1 MSKEKLYGLR
11 DQLGKFLYDPT
22 PDQAAWR
29 DKMWEEGR
37 FDEILKTTKQVEE
50 QFDYVEKQIEAFEA
64 AEPELGEKIVANT
77 LLNLPLARGLKGTGL
92 GSLLGIAEEEL
103 GAAETQRLDDIKKE
117 INQLN
122 AIRQRDLEGGKVT
135 SGTIS
140 KIDADIRALE
150 NEGAE
155 LKQLLSTP
163 LSEEPEDRKRRLF
176 EEFIKDK
183 TDLTFAEEEFLKAY
197 PEFGSP
203 SLRQLT
209 PEQILEELGAQEG
222 TVFDEELLKNAEG
235 LAKSM
240 GISTEDLQKA
250 LQQGEKEGLMS
261 LIGDTPTTGEAGPP
275 SPPSGPP
282 SPPSGGDGNGGPTRE
297 DVLKFI
303 NTLSLKERLGAYTPY
318 GELYD
323 EEIFQ
328 YEDLFDWDKDVVNW
342 ENIPD
347 DYRSEGQ
354 ELARAFFEK
363 NQISEKF
370 ETDLVKEFTYRGK
383 SQPYFE
389 NVGEGFDKVRVR
401 TPIKGTDYGSGSKYR
416 QKTFTNPTYGEL
428 KEWYKGLE
436 KGYLG
441 LEDVSHISEAEREI
455 EALEKRLKA
464 ELGFSQKGVSITK
477 KDFREMAKN
486 SFNYTKEVQDSLYVK
501 FLKDVLEGKVI
512 TKHKSGGLIM
522 NYGDY
527 GRSYT

>member
-22 PDQAAWR
+22 PDQTAWR

-50 QFDYVEKQIEAFEA
+50 QFDYVEKQIEAVEA
-64 AEPELGEKIVANT
+64 AEPSIGEKLATNV
-77 LLNLPLARGLKGTGL
+77 LLNLPWGKGLKGMGL

-103 GAAETQRLDDIKKE
+103 GAAETQRLKDIEQE
-117 INQLN
+117 IYELN

-140 KIDADIRALE
+140 KIDADIGALE

-222 TVFDEELLKNAEG
+222 TVYDEELLKNAEG

-240 GISTEDLQKA
+240 GISTEDLQNA
-250 LQQGEKEGLMS
+250 LQQGEKEGIMS
-261 LIGDTPTTGEAGPP
+261 MISKTPTTGEKVETKTLYHRGPKGIDKLELTTDKFGWEKNALFFLNKP
-275 SPPSGPP
+275 QKSGF
-282 SPPSGGDGNGGPTRE
+282 G
-297 DVLKFI
+297 DVLYKVEANISPESSIKLGNPPKELIKNLDAEIAQSTEPNAKEELTELRGVLHGNRWFGGTSESRELMRASGHVRSLTSRQSEFLLNQGIKHLEGLNVMGVPKFLQNASSI
-303 NTLSLKERLGAYTPY
+303 VLDPDILKITEVDGVPR
-318 GELYD
+318 
-323 EEIFQ
+323 
-328 YEDLFDWDKDVVNW
+328 
-342 ENIPD
+342 
-347 DYRSEGQ
+347 
-354 ELARAFFEK
+354 
-363 NQISEKF
+363 
-370 ETDLVKEFTYRGK
+370 
-383 SQPYFE
+383 
-389 NVGEGFDKVRVR
+389 NVL
-401 TPIKGTDYGSGSKYR
+401 
-416 QKTFTNPTYGEL
+416 QKT
-428 KEWYKGLE
+428 
-436 KGYLG
+436 KGYQG
-441 LEDVSHISEAEREI
+441 
-455 EALEKRLKA
+455 
-464 ELGFSQKGVSITK
+464 
-477 KDFREMAKN
+477 
-486 SFNYTKEVQDSLYVK
+486 
-501 FLKDVLEGKVI
+501 
-512 TKHKSGGLIM
+512 GGLVM

>member
-261 LIGDTPTTGEAGPP
+261 LISKTPTTGEVKPGTLIP
-275 SPPSGPP
+275 SI
-282 SPPSGGDGNGGPTRE
+282 
-297 DVLKFI
+297 K
-303 NTLSLKERLGAYTPY
+303 
-318 GELYD
+318 
-323 EEIFQ
+323 
-328 YEDLFDWDKDVVNW
+328 
-342 ENIPD
+342 
-347 DYRSEGQ
+347 Q
-354 ELARAFFEK
+354 ELK
-363 NQISEKF
+363 
-370 ETDLVKEFTYRGK
+370 TDLDLKKDYAEFFN
-383 SQPYFE
+383 PP
-389 NVGEGFDKVRVR
+389 
-401 TPIKGTDYGSGSKYR
+401 TPIKGVKNVDIKKNLADFKKGKISASEAWENMSPPYTTEEINKLEKDEFKSAFRLAEEKWQETRSEYHKEAMRQLGVRAYG
-416 QKTFTNPTYGEL
+416 
-428 KEWYKGLE
+428 
-436 KGYLG
+436 KGYLKG
-441 LEDVSHISEAEREI
+441 DIGWTD
-455 EALEKRLKA
+455 
-464 ELGFSQKGVSITK
+464 LGYQG
-477 KDFREMAKN
+477 
-486 SFNYTKEVQDSLYVK
+486 
-501 FLKDVLEGKVI
+501 
-512 TKHKSGGLIM
+512 GGLVM

>member
-11 DQLGKFLYDPT
+11 DQLSKFLYDPT

-37 FDEILKTTKQVEE
+37 FDESIKITKQVETQLE
-50 QFDYVEKQIEAFEA
+50 EVETQIEAFEA

-77 LLNLPLARGLKGTGL
+77 LLNLPLGKQLKGTGL
-92 GSLLGIAEEEL
+92 GSLLGLAEEEL
-103 GAAETQRLDDIKKE
+103 GAAETQRLKDIEQE
-117 INQLN
+117 IYELN

-140 KIDADIRALE
+140 GIDADIRALE
-150 NEGAE
+150 NEGTE

-163 LSEEPEDRKRRLF
+163 LSEEPEDRKMQLF

-235 LAKSM
+235 LAKGM

-261 LIGDTPTTGEAGPP
+261 LIGKTPTTGDEALEAEKETFHNKYFNKRPPPPGKFEKSAVKAKKGSIPGETSQLYRSSWIKTEYEPNEFDEDGP
-275 SPPSGPP
+275 
-282 SPPSGGDGNGGPTRE
+282 RR
-297 DVLKFI
+297 KF
-303 NTLSLKERLGAYTPY
+303 Y
-318 GELYD
+318 
-323 EEIFQ
+323 EII
-328 YEDLFDWDKDVVNW
+328 DLFDLRAGGLEGITREPDWGDQWDRLKD
-342 ENIPD
+342 
-347 DYRSEGQ
+347 
-354 ELARAFFEK
+354 ARAVAKLREDRALVRIEKAARDGNTDYIEEIRAEIVDFRGTWAESLFQINFE
-363 NQISEKF
+363 EKSDIGSGR
-370 ETDLVKEFTYRGK
+370 EGLAEDLIDLANRAEHLLDEAVKRGEA
-383 SQPYFE
+383 S
-389 NVGEGFDKVRVR
+389 
-401 TPIKGTDYGSGSKYR
+401 IKGYQG
-416 QKTFTNPTYGEL
+416 
-428 KEWYKGLE
+428 
-436 KGYLG
+436 
-441 LEDVSHISEAEREI
+441 
-455 EALEKRLKA
+455 
-464 ELGFSQKGVSITK
+464 
-477 KDFREMAKN
+477 
-486 SFNYTKEVQDSLYVK
+486 
-501 FLKDVLEGKVI
+501 
-512 TKHKSGGLIM
+512 GGLVM